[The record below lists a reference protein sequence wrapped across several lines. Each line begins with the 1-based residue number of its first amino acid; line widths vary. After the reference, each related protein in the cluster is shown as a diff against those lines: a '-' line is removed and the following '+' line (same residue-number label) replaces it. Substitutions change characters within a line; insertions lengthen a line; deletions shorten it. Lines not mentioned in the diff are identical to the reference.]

1 MTFKRLNSRKAYN
14 TKIFELEFRDY
25 QHTDGSVHK
34 DLAVLNSNDAAN
46 VIAITPTNKVVL
58 VNQFRFGI
66 DDTTIEI
73 PGGLV
78 ESGEDPKEAVKREL
92 SEETGYTAEAYRYI
106 GKVYANPVFQSNF
119 IHHFIAY
126 NALQSAEQSLDPA
139 EDIDIMTMD
148 VTEVLKRLQSGYFM
162 HPHTVTAFNLA
173 LSHLHALIKP

>member
-1 MTFKRLNSRKAYN
+1 MTFRRINTRKAYES
-14 TKIFELEFRDY
+14 KIFELEFRDY
-25 QHTDGSVHK
+25 EHSDGSVHK

-46 VIAITPTNKVVL
+46 VIAITPNQKIVL

-78 ESGEDPKEAVKREL
+78 EPEEDPMEAVKREL
-92 SEETGYTAEAYRYI
+92 TEETGYTADKYQYL

-119 IHHFIAY
+119 IHHYIAY
-126 NALQSAEQSLDPA
+126 DAVQTGVQSLDPA
-139 EDIDIMTMD
+139 EDIDILTMD
-148 VTEVLKRLQSGYFM
+148 VLEVLKRLQSGYFM

-173 LSHLHALIKP
+173 MPYLKAITNG